1 MTKHTQVTSYNF
13 TEEAALWVAAMRYH
27 LGRSSGEVTEFCAML
42 VDQWPR
48 LYKST
53 KRQIQRTLTGEFKRD
68 DAERALPYKHI
79 RLPLGDDGNRADW
92 ETVRALWINDDTV

>member
-1 MTKHTQVTSYNF
+1 MTKRAHSPHTF

-27 LGRSSGEVTEFCAML
+27 LGQPSAGVTEFCAIL

-53 KRQIQRTLTGEFKRD
+53 RQKIQRTLTGEFKRD
-68 DAERALPYKHI
+68 DAERAVPFNPI
-79 RLPLGDDGNRADW
+79 RLPLGDTGNRADW
-92 ETVRALWINDDTV
+92 ETVRALWTSDDTV